1 MGGTWE
7 HRWTAHANALETRI
21 RRGTNN
27 PEIVR
32 PLFYFFALSTLYNTH
47 FFVVEQ
53 KTAIAV
59 LTGNKCTLN
68 SAKILCITII
78 LQGKKTLLQIPTTLL
93 QQYYGCTTAIFR
105 STELQYLQV
114 TTGHYRS
121 LQVTT
126 VTTGHYRFR
135 EKVTEFADG
144 YGSAYFP
151 NDRSRIRDIG
161 GTLDSELWQEIY
173 QYVISIWLVQ
183 QIIIKF
189 LVRFIP
195 PPRKWSWP

>member
-1 MGGTWE
+1 M
-7 HRWTAHANALETRI
+7 
-21 RRGTNN
+21 
-27 PEIVR
+27 
-32 PLFYFFALSTLYNTH
+32 
-47 FFVVEQ
+47 VEQ

-135 EKVTEFADG
+135 EKVTEFADERLHGKQNADMLSLRRKETDLTTKERGG
-144 YGSAYFP
+144 Y
-151 NDRSRIRDIG
+151 
-161 GTLDSELWQEIY
+161 
-173 QYVISIWLVQ
+173 
-183 QIIIKF
+183 
-189 LVRFIP
+189 
-195 PPRKWSWP
+195 

>member
-32 PLFYFFALSTLYNTH
+32 PLFYFIALSTLYNTH

-135 EKVTEFADG
+135 EKVTEFAD
-144 YGSAYFP
+144 
-151 NDRSRIRDIG
+151 
-161 GTLDSELWQEIY
+161 
-173 QYVISIWLVQ
+173 VWLRMS
-183 QIIIKF
+183 F
-189 LVRFIP
+189 APMAL
-195 PPRKWSWP
+195 